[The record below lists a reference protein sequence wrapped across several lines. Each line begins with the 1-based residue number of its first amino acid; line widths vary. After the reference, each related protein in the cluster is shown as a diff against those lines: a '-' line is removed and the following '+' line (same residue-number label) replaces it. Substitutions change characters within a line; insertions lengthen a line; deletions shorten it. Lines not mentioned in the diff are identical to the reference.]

1 MRIFGGLIGDMVE
14 SVTEPIE
21 DLFTDEEVS
30 KTNKNKQ
37 SKCKSKCNQVA
48 KESKES
54 DYSFNNMMDLI
65 IDSQVD
71 TNTKLTVLICFL
83 KGVPELKR
91 LTYGK
96 DTYKRIKERLK
107 IQE

>member
-14 SVTEPIE
+14 SVSQPIE
-21 DLFTDEEVS
+21 DLFTDEDVS

-37 SKCKSKCNQVA
+37 SKCNRDD

-65 IDSQVD
+65 IDSKLD

-83 KGVPELKR
+83 KGIPELKR
-91 LTYGK
+91 LTYKK
-96 DTYKRIKERLK
+96 DTYNQIKERLK
-107 IQE
+107 IKE

>member
-30 KTNKNKQ
+30 KTKNKQ
-37 SKCKSKCNQVA
+37 SKCNQLA

-65 IDSQVD
+65 IDSKVD

-83 KGVPELKR
+83 KGIPELKR

-96 DTYKRIKERLK
+96 DTYNRIKERLK
-107 IQE
+107 IKE

>member
-30 KTNKNKQ
+30 KTKNKQ
-37 SKCKSKCNQVA
+37 SKCNQVA
-48 KESKES
+48 KESNES

-65 IDSQVD
+65 IDSKVD

-83 KGVPELKR
+83 KGIPELKR

-96 DTYKRIKERLK
+96 DTYNRIKERLK
-107 IQE
+107 IKE

>member
-1 MRIFGGLIGDMVE
+1 MRIFSGLIGDMVE

-37 SKCKSKCNQVA
+37 SRSNRVD

-83 KGVPELKR
+83 KGIPELKR

-107 IQE
+107 IKE

>member
-30 KTNKNKQ
+30 KTKNKQ
-37 SKCKSKCNQVA
+37 SKCNQVA

-65 IDSQVD
+65 IDSKVD

-83 KGVPELKR
+83 KGIPELKR

-96 DTYKRIKERLK
+96 DTYNRIKERLK
-107 IQE
+107 IKE

>member
-21 DLFTDEEVS
+21 DLFTDEEAVS

-37 SKCKSKCNQVA
+37 SKCNQVA

-65 IDSQVD
+65 IDSKVD

-83 KGVPELKR
+83 KGIPELKR

-96 DTYKRIKERLK
+96 DTYDRIKERLK
-107 IQE
+107 IKE

>member
-1 MRIFGGLIGDMVE
+1 MRLFGGLIGDIVE
-14 SVTEPIE
+14 SVTEPVE
-21 DLFTDEEVS
+21 DLFTDEVS

-37 SKCKSKCNQVA
+37 SKCNQVA

-71 TNTKLTVLICFL
+71 TNAKLTVLICFL
-83 KGVPELKR
+83 KGIPELKR
-91 LTYGK
+91 LTYNKG
-96 DTYKRIKERLK
+96 TYNQIKERLK
-107 IQE
+107 IKE

>member
-1 MRIFGGLIGDMVE
+1 MRIFGGLLGDIVE
-14 SVTEPIE
+14 SVTEPVE
-21 DLFTDEEVS
+21 DLFTDDEVS
-30 KTNKNKQ
+30 KNKKP
-37 SKCKSKCNQVA
+37 KCNQVN
-48 KESKES
+48 EEL
-54 DYSFNNMMDLI
+54 DYSFNDMMDLI

-96 DTYKRIKERLK
+96 DAYNRTKERLK
-107 IQE
+107 IKE

>member
-21 DLFTDEEVS
+21 DLFTDEVS

-37 SKCKSKCNQVA
+37 SKRNQVA

-65 IDSQVD
+65 IDSKVD

-83 KGVPELKR
+83 KGIPELKR

-96 DTYKRIKERLK
+96 DTYDRIKERLK
-107 IQE
+107 IKE

>member
-21 DLFTDEEVS
+21 DLFTDEVS

-37 SKCKSKCNQVA
+37 LRCSQVD

-83 KGVPELKR
+83 KGIPELKR

-96 DTYKRIKERLK
+96 DTYDRIKERLK
-107 IQE
+107 IKE

>member
-21 DLFTDEEVS
+21 DLFTDDVS
-30 KTNKNKQ
+30 KANKIK
-37 SKCKSKCNQVA
+37 KLKCNQVN
-48 KESKES
+48 KELG
-54 DYSFNNMMDLI
+54 YSFNSMMDLI

-83 KGVPELKR
+83 KGVPELKS

-96 DTYKRIKERLK
+96 DTYNRTKERLK
-107 IQE
+107 IKE

>member
-14 SVTEPIE
+14 SVTEPIT
-21 DLFTDEEVS
+21 DLLTDNEVS
-30 KTNKNKQ
+30 KNKKP
-37 SKCKSKCNQVA
+37 KCNQVN
-48 KESKES
+48 EEL
-54 DYSFNNMMDLI
+54 DYSFNDMMDLI

-96 DTYKRIKERLK
+96 DAYNRTKERLK
-107 IQE
+107 IKE

>member
-21 DLFTDEEVS
+21 DLFTDEDVS

-37 SKCKSKCNQVA
+37 SKCNQVA

-65 IDSQVD
+65 INSKVD

-83 KGVPELKR
+83 KGIPELKR
-91 LTYGK
+91 LTYNK
-96 DTYKRIKERLK
+96 ETHKLIKERLK
-107 IQE
+107 IKE

>member
-37 SKCKSKCNQVA
+37 SKCK
-48 KESKES
+48 
-54 DYSFNNMMDLI
+54 I
-65 IDSQVD
+65 
-71 TNTKLTVLICFL
+71 
-83 KGVPELKR
+83 
-91 LTYGK
+91 
-96 DTYKRIKERLK
+96 
-107 IQE
+107 

>member
-37 SKCKSKCNQVA
+37 SRCSQVD

-65 IDSQVD
+65 IDSKVD
-71 TNTKLTVLICFL
+71 TSTKLTVLICFL
-83 KGVPELKR
+83 KGIPELKR
-91 LTYGK
+91 LTYNKG
-96 DTYKRIKERLK
+96 TYNQIKERLK
-107 IQE
+107 IKE